1 MIFAL
6 QCVGGPR
13 IVFVS
18 HPQEGSSAVI
28 FLRASA
34 AAKRLRH
41 PGRFSREFESVT
53 QECLFPVGMLSDTLF
68 GARVSSCE

>member
-13 IVFVS
+13 VVFVS
-18 HPQEGSSAVI
+18 HLQGGSSAVI
-28 FLRASA
+28 FLHATA

-41 PGRFSREFESVT
+41 PGRFSENFESVT
-53 QECLFPVGMLSDTLF
+53 QKCLFPVGMLSNTLF